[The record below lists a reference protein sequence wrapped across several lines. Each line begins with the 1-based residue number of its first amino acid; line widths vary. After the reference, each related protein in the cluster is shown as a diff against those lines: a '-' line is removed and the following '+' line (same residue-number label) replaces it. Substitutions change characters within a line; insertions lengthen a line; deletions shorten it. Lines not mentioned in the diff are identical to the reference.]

1 MIENT
6 LRWWDI
12 VMPEDNGNEFRKRL
26 AVLHFWNALIIA
38 LLALSGL
45 ILYSEYWKA
54 LLGEARIWIK
64 WLHIIV
70 GLLLG
75 IWLTSNLRLTVNVW
89 NNLKDKLW
97 QRLTVIAVCLL
108 IFCWFVSGILLW
120 LYHAVGPA
128 VTNAA
133 LLVHDLATWIGLPL
147 IIYHSLS
154 QIGHWQAIKRHQ
166 SGQTGKADSSSTETA
181 KLPLYTR
188 KSFIYMVIFGGLAIS
203 VGPNLLNWVRNLG
216 SGQELNETKEYPVND
231 LLPEPQPLPDSSPPL
246 GGGASGEFRVYTV
259 TAIPS
264 FNNNNWSFTVDGLVE
279 EPAVWSW
286 EQFVAMPRTVQVSDF
301 HCVTGWS
308 VYHNTWE
315 GIPLKELLEKA
326 GVKAEAQ
333 VAKLYSGDGV
343 YTDSLT
349 LEQAVQDDIM
359 VAVMHDGELIPSE
372 LGGPVRLIVPQMYAY
387 KSVKWL
393 NRIELIEASSYAGY
407 WEQRG
412 YANDAWVK

>member
-1 MIENT
+1 
-6 LRWWDI
+6 
-12 VMPEDNGNEFRKRL
+12 MPEENGNDFKKRWT
-26 AVLHFWNALIIA
+26 VLHLWGALIIA
-38 LLALSGL
+38 LLVLSGL

-54 LLGEARIWIK
+54 LLGAVRILIK
-64 WLHIIV
+64 WLHSIA

-75 IWLTSNLRLTVNVW
+75 ILLFSNLRVTVSLW
-89 NNLKDKLW
+89 KHLKDKLW
-97 QRLTVIAVCLL
+97 QRLHVVIMSLL
-108 IFCWFVSGILLW
+108 ILCWFVSGILLW
-120 LYHAVGPA
+120 LYHAVGPS
-128 VTNAA
+128 VTNVA

-154 QIGHWQAIKRHQ
+154 KIGHWQAIKRHQ
-166 SGQTGKADSSSTETA
+166 SEQAGEVLGSIPETA
-181 KLPLYTR
+181 RLPLYTR
-188 KSFIYMVIFGGLAIS
+188 KSFIYMIIFGGLAIS
-203 VGPNLLNWVRNLG
+203 VGPNWFNWVRNLI
-216 SGQELNETKEYPVND
+216 SGEGLRKTKEYPVND
-231 LLPEPQPLPDSSPPL
+231 LVPEPQPSADSSPPL

-259 TAIPS
+259 TEIPS
-264 FNNNNWSFTVDGLVE
+264 FDNSNWFFKIDGAVE
-279 EPAVWSW
+279 EPLSWSW
-286 EQFVAMPRTVQVSDF
+286 EQFVALPRTVQVSDF

-315 GIPLKELLEKA
+315 GIPLKELLERA
-326 GVKAEAQ
+326 GVKAEAR
-333 VAKLYSGDGV
+333 VVKLYSGDGV

-359 VAVMHDGELIPSE
+359 VAMMHDGELIPSE